1 MGELSFIVCVRQLL
15 ANRIDGVGCGERNA
29 VLCGIAQQESGAL
42 RNVERYFFPTVDN
55 AAVRNLRV
63 RARFDRQSAAVERK
77 VEAAPSV
84 IPNALLSCRDGD
96 RAAFLPVETPVPGKP
111 AAIFRRCSHVQR
123 AASGNAQSVHI
134 ERFNRSLATVG
145 LVIGDGTVA
154 HQLQLEEHIERLR
167 YRIAAPIS
175 NRELFELRAVQGQLR
190 QPDPLNRFAAQHL
203 IQIFR
208 CKIIKIFSFFDISR
222 HVDHRAVA
230 QHVVCVLAG
239 DVVHFAVLVG
249 DADAVECAF
258 PLGIQREVR
267 CHRRFKVILVLV
279 RAVLVRV
286 PAAEGKAVQFRVSG
300 LDNFFTMHY
309 GLCINFAAA
318 VCVKVHCVA
327 CLAARQHEVCSFPIS
342 AIVGVGN
349 AVLVMIHRQ
358 DISADCSAAPITCLV
373 DIKSARQIREIIVA
387 VIRNGNWI
395 VVVVTRQRMEP
406 LLIACI

>member
-42 RNVERYFFPTVDN
+42 RNVERYFIPAVDN
-55 AAVRNLRV
+55 AVILRII
-63 RARFDRQSAAVERK
+63 ACFDRQFAAVEHK
-77 VEAAPSV
+77 AEAAPSV
-84 IPNALLSCRDGD
+84 ISDTAVSHLYGD

-111 AAIFRRCSHVQR
+111 PAIFRRCSHVQR

-145 LVIGDGTVA
+145 FVIGDGTVA

-167 YRIAAPIS
+167 HRVVAPIS
-175 NRELFELRAVQGQLR
+175 NRELLKARAVQGQLR
-190 QPDPLNRFAAQHL
+190 QPDPLHRFATQHL
-203 IQIFR
+203 VQILR
-208 CKIIKIFSFFDISR
+208 CKISNIFSLFEISR
-222 HVDHRAVA
+222 HVGHRAIT
-230 QHVVCVLAG
+230 QHIVCVLTG
-239 DVVHFAVLVG
+239 DVDSIAVLVG

-300 LDNFFTMHY
+300 LDNFFTMH
-309 GLCINFAAA
+309 
-318 VCVKVHCVA
+318 
-327 CLAARQHEVCSFPIS
+327 
-342 AIVGVGN
+342 
-349 AVLVMIHRQ
+349 
-358 DISADCSAAPITCLV
+358 
-373 DIKSARQIREIIVA
+373 
-387 VIRNGNWI
+387 
-395 VVVVTRQRMEP
+395 
-406 LLIACI
+406 

>member
-42 RNVERYFFPTVDN
+42 RNVERYFIPTVDN
-55 AAVRNLRV
+55 AVILRII
-63 RARFDRQSAAVERK
+63 ACFDRQFAAVEHK
-77 VEAAPSV
+77 AEAAPSV
-84 IPNALLSCRDGD
+84 ISDAAFSRLYGD
-96 RAAFLPVETPVPGKP
+96 RAAFLPVETPVPEKAP
-111 AAIFRRCSHVQR
+111 AIFRRRSHVQL
-123 AASGNAQSVHI
+123 AVSGNVQSPYVFRI
-134 ERFNRSLATVG
+134 DRSLGKVG
-145 LVIGDGTVA
+145 FVIGDGTVA
-154 HQLQLEEHIERLR
+154 HQLQLEVQIELLR
-167 YRIAAPIS
+167 HQVVAPIS
-175 NRELFELRAVQGQLR
+175 NRELLKARAVQGQLR
-190 QPDPLNRFAAQHL
+190 QPDALHRFAAQHL
-203 IQIFR
+203 VQILR
-208 CKIIKIFSFFDISR
+208 CKISNIFSLFEISR
-222 HVDHRAVA
+222 HVGHRAIT
-230 QHVVCVLAG
+230 QHIVCVLTG
-239 DVVHFAVLVG
+239 DVDSIAVLVG

-327 CLAARQHEVCSFPIS
+327 CLAARQHEVCSSPIS

-358 DISADCSAAPITCLV
+358 DIISADCSAAPITCLV
-373 DIKSARQIREIIVA
+373 DIKSARQIREIIVT